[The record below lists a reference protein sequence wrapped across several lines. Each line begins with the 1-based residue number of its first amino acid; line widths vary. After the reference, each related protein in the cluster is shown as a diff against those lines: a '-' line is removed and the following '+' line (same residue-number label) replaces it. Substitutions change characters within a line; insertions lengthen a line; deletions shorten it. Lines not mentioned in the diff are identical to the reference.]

1 MLIYNKNVSNPLTTH
16 TIKKVHKSIS
26 KSKIIS
32 HVKLIT
38 NFTKMLRI
46 KPKIGITGLNPHC
59 ESNFNQ
65 SEEER

>member
-1 MLIYNKNVSNPLTTH
+1 MLIYNKNVSKSFNNAL

-38 NFTKMLRI
+38 NFTKKCL
-46 KPKIGITGLNPHC
+46 G
-59 ESNFNQ
+59 
-65 SEEER
+65 